1 MKLKLETMK
10 NSPFYISTENLIYDE
25 CDNYKQSLT
34 AKNKV
39 AKARLI
45 RVNKMITEE
54 RKRINEIID
63 EFGENHDHDLKTR
76 INDLVRYRKQF
87 KKEIEQVATEYSFRR
102 KINALLKK
110 HSYLDV
116 LWDGDHDVFTT
127 WVYSDDF
134 DAQKDF
140 EGDPFQA
147 EHFCDDYEE
156 AYERCLAY
164 IEHHETKNR
173 AAK

>member
-1 MKLKLETMK
+1 MNILTKIK
-10 NSPFYISTENLIYDE
+10 NYKVPTWELIDGHYS
-25 CDNYKQSLT
+25 NYKQYLT
-34 AKNKV
+34 AQNKTS
-39 AKARLI
+39 KSRLVD
-45 RVNKMITEE
+45 VNKEITKE
-54 RKRINEIID
+54 RNRLKAIIAVHEKRIS
-63 EFGENHDHDLKTR
+63 
-76 INDLVRYRKQF
+76 DLVDCRKQF

-116 LWDGDHDVFTT
+116 LWDGDDDVYTT

-134 DAQKDF
+134 DGDDDF
-140 EGDPFQA
+140 KGDPFQD

-164 IEHHETKNR
+164 IEHHESI
-173 AAK
+173 